1 MAKLKI
7 NSTYNVGNGVSYIIS
22 AAHRRKSSKKSR
34 WTISTNEEFA
44 CFSNSI
50 TNTWKQNFSAWGLHI
65 VNSTPD
71 ILGKGVNKEDLKVA
85 KFVDGNKNNIW
96 HGYPANI
103 LANKQDI
110 PPTSILLLWEKLNY
124 INKSDIRKIN
134 QQMPCNLQK

>member
-7 NSTYNVGNGVSYIIS
+7 NSTYNLGNGVSYTIS

-85 KFVDGNKNNIW
+85 KFVDGSKNNIW
-96 HGYPANI
+96 HGYPC
-103 LANKQDI
+103 LLY
-110 PPTSILLLWEKLNY
+110 TSP
-124 INKSDIRKIN
+124 SPRD
-134 QQMPCNLQK
+134 

>member
-1 MAKLKI
+1 MHNLYAI
-7 NSTYNVGNGVSYIIS
+7 
-22 AAHRRKSSKKSR
+22 
-34 WTISTNEEFA
+34 F
-44 CFSNSI
+44 
-50 TNTWKQNFSAWGLHI
+50 
-65 VNSTPD
+65 
-71 ILGKGVNKEDLKVA
+71 A
-85 KFVDGNKNNIW
+85 KFVDGSKNNIW

>member
-1 MAKLKI
+1 MVLYPNKLPESERVCSGI
-7 NSTYNVGNGVSYIIS
+7 
-22 AAHRRKSSKKSR
+22 
-34 WTISTNEEFA
+34 
-44 CFSNSI
+44 C
-50 TNTWKQNFSAWGLHI
+50 
-65 VNSTPD
+65 
-71 ILGKGVNKEDLKVA
+71 NKEDLKVA
-85 KFVDGNKNNIW
+85 KFVDGSKNNIW

>member
-7 NSTYNVGNGVSYIIS
+7 NSTYNLGNGVSYTIS

-85 KFVDGNKNNIW
+85 KFVDGSKNNIW

-124 INKSDIRKIN
+124 TLIPQHYYKIFF
-134 QQMPCNLQK
+134 LST

>member
-1 MAKLKI
+1 M
-7 NSTYNVGNGVSYIIS
+7 
-22 AAHRRKSSKKSR
+22 
-34 WTISTNEEFA
+34 
-44 CFSNSI
+44 
-50 TNTWKQNFSAWGLHI
+50 NTWQQDFSAWGLHI

-71 ILGKGVNKEDLKVA
+71 VLGKGVNKEDLKVA

>member
-7 NSTYNVGNGVSYIIS
+7 NSTYNLGNGVSYTIS

-85 KFVDGNKNNIW
+85 KFVDVHI
-96 HGYPANI
+96 PADTRSAFPVI
-103 LANKQDI
+103 SVQS
-110 PPTSILLLWEKLNY
+110 PVSIQCCWQ
-124 INKSDIRKIN
+124 S
-134 QQMPCNLQK
+134 

>member
-7 NSTYNVGNGVSYIIS
+7 NSTYNLGNGVSYTIS

-71 ILGKGVNKEDLKVA
+71 ILGKGVLKTV
-85 KFVDGNKNNIW
+85 
-96 HGYPANI
+96 
-103 LANKQDI
+103 
-110 PPTSILLLWEKLNY
+110 
-124 INKSDIRKIN
+124 DIRSPKTVISVHFSYSLPMAM
-134 QQMPCNLQK
+134 QIY

>member
-7 NSTYNVGNGVSYIIS
+7 NSTYNLGNGVSYTIS

-71 ILGKGVNKEDLKVA
+71 ILGKGVH
-85 KFVDGNKNNIW
+85 I
-96 HGYPANI
+96 PADTRSAFPVI
-103 LANKQDI
+103 SVQS
-110 PPTSILLLWEKLNY
+110 PVSIQCCWQ
-124 INKSDIRKIN
+124 S
-134 QQMPCNLQK
+134 